1 MILFRKGQVAKVA
14 LTINENI
21 DGFEYDSV
29 NIVFKSRQTKQQV
42 TVEGITDVSMY
53 PNRYNKYLIT
63 VNTHFSNKPE
73 GFWDYTV
80 YLIGDTNKVAET
92 GVMKLESGTQDKLND
107 IADTYTPTTNTTF
120 KTYKPS

>member
-1 MILFRKGQVAKVA
+1 MILFRKGSVAKVA

-21 DGFEYDSV
+21 DGFEFESV
-29 NIVFKSRQTKQQV
+29 NMVFKSRQTKEQV
-42 TVEGITDVSMY
+42 TIEGITDTSMY

-63 VNTHFSNKPE
+63 VNSHFTNKTE

-92 GVMKLESGTQDKLND
+92 GVMKLESGSNSKLND
-107 IADTYTPTTNTTF
+107 IVDTYTPTTNNTF
-120 KTYKPS
+120 KTYKPA